1 LHYCKDQ
8 AICIDKGIL
17 MAEITNFRLDDK
29 ERESLRVIGGGD
41 MSRGLR
47 IALWFTSTL
56 VGIKKAYKRAVTG
69 GFLDD

>member
-1 LHYCKDQ
+1 
-8 AICIDKGIL
+8 